1 MLTAR
6 GEMPPRTLADAP
18 HMPTVIAQRRHTHLT
33 RAHTAP
39 VAVTGNPLLCGQA
52 APPAARGEH
61 ARETT
66 HAHIRETMDRGG
78 RLGAYFGLKLMMR
91 EKASALRLAPP
102 TSAPS
107 MSGHAIRSSTL
118 ASLTLPPYWMMTAS
132 ATSWL

>member
-18 HMPTVIAQRRHTHLT
+18 HMPMVIAQRRHTHLT

-78 RLGAYFGLKLMMR
+78 RLGAYFGLKLMMGEFADFVVLSQNVLP
-91 EKASALRLAPP
+91 EKTEVSGYEFRYRTLEPALRDL
-102 TSAPS
+102 
-107 MSGHAIRSSTL
+107 L
-118 ASLTLPPYWMMTAS
+118 
-132 ATSWL
+132 